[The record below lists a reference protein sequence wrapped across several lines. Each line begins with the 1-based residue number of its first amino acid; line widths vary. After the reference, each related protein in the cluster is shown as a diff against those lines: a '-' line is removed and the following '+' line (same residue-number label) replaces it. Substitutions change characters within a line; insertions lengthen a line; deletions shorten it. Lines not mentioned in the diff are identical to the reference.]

1 VQKQNK
7 MADLS
12 TKYLGL
18 TLRNPIVVGSSG
30 LTNSVNDIAA
40 LEQNGA
46 GAVVLKSIFEEQ
58 IMLEADWRM
67 KKAEEDGL
75 LYTEYSETLDYID
88 VHIKEKEL
96 GGYLE
101 LIREAKKKVM
111 IPVIASVNAISSLEW
126 ISFAKQ
132 IEEAGAD
139 ALELNIFVMP
149 FSFDKTCTDN
159 EQTYYNVVRKI
170 RNLVSIPISVKISPY
185 FSNLGTVITKLEE
198 NGADGV
204 VLFNRFASPDIDIN
218 KMKVTAADVLS
229 TPPEMSNT
237 LRWVAIMANRVK
249 MNLAASTGVHDGEA
263 VIKQLLAGATVT
275 QVTSAIYKHGPEYIS
290 KINNFLSDWM
300 DENGFNYVDQFRG
313 RLSQATTEN
322 PDVYERVQFMRYY
335 SEIK

>member
-1 VQKQNK
+1 
-7 MADLS
+7 MADLN

-18 TLRNPIVVGSSG
+18 TLRNPIVIGSSG
-30 LTNSVNDIAA
+30 LTNSVKDIVT
-40 LEQNGA
+40 LEQKGA

-58 IMLEADWRM
+58 ILLEADWRM

-96 GGYLE
+96 TSYLD
-101 LIREAKKKVM
+101 LIREAKSKVM

-149 FSFDKTCTDN
+149 FGFDKTCTDN
-159 EQTYYNVVRKI
+159 EQTYYNIVKKVK
-170 RNLVSIPISVKISPY
+170 SIVNIPVSVKISPY
-185 FSNLGTVITKLEE
+185 FSNLGNVIMKLEE

-218 KMKVTAADVLS
+218 KLRVTSADVLS
-229 TPPEMSNT
+229 TPPEMANT
-237 LRWVAIMANRVK
+237 LRWVAIMANRVN

-263 VIKQLLAGATVT
+263 VIKQLLAGATIA
-275 QVTSAIYKHGPEYIS
+275 QVTSAIYKNGPEYIS
-290 KINNFLSDWM
+290 KIVNFLSDWM
-300 DENGFNYVDQFRG
+300 DDKGFNYVDQFRG
-313 RLSQATTEN
+313 RLSQASTEN
-322 PDVYERVQFMRYY
+322 AEVYERMQFMRYF

>member
-1 VQKQNK
+1 

-18 TLRNPIVVGSSG
+18 TLSNPIVIGSSG
-30 LTNSVNDIAA
+30 LTNSVKDIVN

-58 IMLEADWRM
+58 IMLEADYRM

-96 GGYLE
+96 GSYLE
-101 LIREAKKKVM
+101 LIREAKKKTL
-111 IPVIASVNAISSLEW
+111 IPIIASINAISGLEW

-149 FSFDKTCTDN
+149 FNFEKTSQDN
-159 EQTYYNVVRKI
+159 EKTYYSVLKKVKA
-170 RNLVSIPISVKISPY
+170 LVSIPVSVKISPY
-185 FSNLGTVITKLEE
+185 FANLGSVVLNLEKD
-198 NGADGV
+198 GADGV
-204 VLFNRFASPDIDIN
+204 VLFNRFSSPDIDIN
-218 KMKVTAADVLS
+218 NMKLTTADRLS
-229 TPPEMSNT
+229 TPQEMHNT
-237 LRWVAIMANRVK
+237 LRWIAIMSSRVK
-249 MNLAASTGVHDGEA
+249 MSLAASTGVHSGEA

-290 KINNFLSDWM
+290 NIINELTNWM
-300 DENGFNYVDQFRG
+300 EEKGFNYIDQFRG
-313 RLSQATTEN
+313 KLSQEKSQN
-322 PDVYERVQFMRYY
+322 PEVYERVQFMKYF

>member
-1 VQKQNK
+1 

-18 TLRNPIVVGSSG
+18 TLRNPIVIGSSG
-30 LTNSVNDIAA
+30 LTNSVEDIVK

-67 KKAEEDGL
+67 RKAEEDGL

-96 GGYLE
+96 GSYLD
-101 LIREAKKKVM
+101 LIREAKSKVM
-111 IPVIASVNAISSLEW
+111 IPVIASVNAISGLEW
-126 ISFAKQ
+126 VSFAQQ
-132 IEEAGAD
+132 IEKAGAD

-149 FSFDKTCTDN
+149 FGFDKTCTDN
-159 EQTYYNVVRKI
+159 EQTYYNIVKKVKA
-170 RNLVSIPISVKISPY
+170 LVNIPVSVKISPY
-185 FSNLGTVITKLEE
+185 FSNLGNVILKLEE
-198 NGADGV
+198 SGADGL
-204 VLFNRFASPDIDIN
+204 VLFNRFSSPDIDID
-218 KMKVTAADVLS
+218 KLKVTSADVLS
-229 TPPEMSNT
+229 TPPEMANT
-237 LRWVAIMANRVK
+237 LRWIAIMANRVK
-249 MNLAASTGVHDGEA
+249 MDLAASTGVHDGEA

-290 KINNFLSDWM
+290 TIINFLSDWM
-300 DENGFNYVDQFRG
+300 DDKGFNSVDQVRG
-313 RLSQATTEN
+313 RLSQASTEN
-322 PDVYERVQFMRYY
+322 PDVYERMQFMRYF

>member
-1 VQKQNK
+1 

-18 TLRNPIVVGSSG
+18 TLRNPIIVGSSG
-30 LTNSVNDIAA
+30 LTNSIDDIVK

-46 GAVVLKSIFEEQ
+46 GAIVLKSIFEEQ
-58 IMLEADWRM
+58 IMLEAEWRM

-88 VHIKEKEL
+88 IHIKEKEL
-96 GGYLE
+96 GSYLD

-111 IPVIASVNAISSLEW
+111 IPIIASVNAISSLEW
-126 ISFAKQ
+126 VSFAQQ
-132 IEEAGAD
+132 IEQAGAD
-139 ALELNIFVMP
+139 ALELNAFVMP
-149 FSFDKTCTDN
+149 FGFEKTCTDN
-159 EQTYYNVVRKI
+159 EQTYFNIVKKVKS
-170 RNLVSIPISVKISPY
+170 LVNIPVSMKISPY
-185 FSNLGTVITKLEE
+185 FSNLGNVILRLEE

-204 VLFNRFASPDIDIN
+204 VMFNRFASPDIDID
-218 KMKVTAADVLS
+218 KMKVTSADVLS

-249 MNLAASTGVHDGEA
+249 MDLAASTGVHDGEA
-263 VIKQLLAGATVT
+263 VIKQLLAGAKVT

-290 KINNFLSDWM
+290 TIINFLSDWM
-300 DENGFNYVDQFRG
+300 DDKGFHYVDQFCG
-313 RLSQATTEN
+313 KLSQAASDN
-322 PDVYERVQFMRYY
+322 PEVYERMQFMRYF

>member
-1 VQKQNK
+1 

-18 TLRNPIVVGSSG
+18 TLSNPIVIGSSG
-30 LTNSVNDIAA
+30 LTNSVKDIVN

-58 IMLEADWRM
+58 IMLEADYRM

-96 GGYLE
+96 GSYLE
-101 LIREAKKKVM
+101 LIREAKKKTL
-111 IPVIASVNAISSLEW
+111 IPIIASINAISGLEW

-149 FSFDKTCTDN
+149 FNFEKTSQDN
-159 EQTYYNVVRKI
+159 EKTYYSVLKKVKA
-170 RNLVSIPISVKISPY
+170 LVSIPVSVKISPY
-185 FSNLGTVITKLEE
+185 FANLGSVVLNLEKD
-198 NGADGV
+198 GADGV
-204 VLFNRFASPDIDIN
+204 VLFNRFSSPDIDIN
-218 KMKVTAADVLS
+218 KMKLTTADRLS
-229 TPPEMSNT
+229 TPQEMHNT
-237 LRWVAIMANRVK
+237 LRWIAIMSSRVK
-249 MNLAASTGVHDGEA
+249 MSLAASTGVHSGEA

-290 KINNFLSDWM
+290 NIINELTNWM
-300 DENGFNYVDQFRG
+300 EEKGFNYIDQFRG
-313 RLSQATTEN
+313 KLSQEKSQN
-322 PDVYERVQFMRYY
+322 PEVYERVQFMKYF

>member
-1 VQKQNK
+1 

-30 LTNSVNDIAA
+30 LTNSVEDIVK

-46 GAVVLKSIFEEQ
+46 GAIVLKSIFEEQ
-58 IMLEADWRM
+58 IMLEAEWRM

-88 VHIKEKEL
+88 IHIKEKEL
-96 GGYLE
+96 GSYLD

-111 IPVIASVNAISSLEW
+111 IPIIASVNAISSLEW
-126 ISFAKQ
+126 VSFAQQ
-132 IEEAGAD
+132 IEQAGAD
-139 ALELNIFVMP
+139 ALELNAFVMP
-149 FSFDKTCTDN
+149 FGFEKTCTDN
-159 EQTYYNVVRKI
+159 EQTYFNIVKKVKA
-170 RNLVSIPISVKISPY
+170 LVNIPVSMKISPY
-185 FSNLGTVITKLEE
+185 FSNLGNVILKLEE

-204 VLFNRFASPDIDIN
+204 VMFNRFASPDIDID
-218 KMKVTAADVLS
+218 KLKVTSADVLS

-249 MNLAASTGVHDGEA
+249 MDLAASTGVHDGEA
-263 VIKQLLAGATVT
+263 VIKQILAGAKIT

-290 KINNFLSDWM
+290 TIINFLSDWM
-300 DENGFNYVDQFRG
+300 DDKGFHYVNQFCG
-313 RLSQATTEN
+313 KLSQAASDN
-322 PDVYERVQFMRYY
+322 PEVYERMQFMRYF

>member
-1 VQKQNK
+1 MQ
-7 MADLS
+7 
-12 TKYLGL
+12 
-18 TLRNPIVVGSSG
+18 NPIVVGSSG
-30 LTNSVNDIAA
+30 LTNSLKDLKK
-40 LEQNGA
+40 LEQSGA

-88 VHIKEKEL
+88 IHIKEKEL
-96 GGYLE
+96 GSYLH
-101 LIREAKKKVM
+101 LVREAKENLM
-111 IPVIASVNAISSLEW
+111 IPVIASINAISSLEW
-126 ISFAKQ
+126 VSFARQ

-159 EQTYYNVVRKI
+159 EQTYYNVVRKVKE
-170 RNLVSIPISVKISPY
+170 LVNIPVSVKISPY
-185 FSNLGTVITKLEE
+185 FSNLATVILNIEKQ
-198 NGADGV
+198 GADGV
-204 VLFNRFASPDIDIN
+204 VLFNRFASPDIDIHTL
-218 KMKVTAADVLS
+218 KVTAADILS
-229 TPPEMSNT
+229 TPQEMSNT
-237 LRWVAIMANRVK
+237 LRWIAIMFNRVM

-275 QVTSAIYKHGPEYIS
+275 QITSAIYKHGPEYIS
-290 KINNFLSDWM
+290 KITNFLSDWM

-313 RLSQATTEN
+313 KLSQSTSEN
-322 PDVYERVQFMRYY
+322 PDVFERVQFMRYY